1 MQELVEKKVFSYI
14 RKHHMLA
21 PGDRVV
27 VGVSGGADSVCL
39 LFVLA
44 RWARSNPLEL
54 AVVHVNHG
62 IRQEAAEDARYVQKL
77 CEKLEIPFFLHQAD
91 IPTFAREQKLSEEEA
106 GRQVRYEAFRRVLE
120 EQSMNRIAVAHN
132 AQDRS
137 ETMLFHLFRGTGLRG
152 LSGIRPR
159 PSKELI
165 RPILCLNRF
174 EIEEYL
180 KEQGITWRTDATN
193 EQDEYT
199 RNRIRHHI
207 LPYAEQEICAGVVE
221 HMNHTADLLE
231 ELEDYVQRRLQE
243 AKARCVEENLPTG
256 DVRIRVEAFLKEDVF
271 IQKQLLHSWL
281 KERAPG
287 QKDIS
292 RVHVEAFGELF
303 TRSGNRRIELPHDMR
318 AGRLYDRVL
327 LWRCLGNRSGQEAG
341 DYWSLPEENPT
352 GEFVF
357 EIFPYKKDMKVPENQ
372 YTKWFDYDK
381 INESMEIRTRK
392 TGDYLTIRLGEDR
405 VVHKSLKDYMVTEK
419 IPAYRRDRIQ
429 LLAMGSHV
437 IWLPGYRISEE
448 FKVSGNTKQIL
459 QVQLI
464 GGYGRM
470 EEKDGEASC

>member
-1 MQELVEKKVFSYI
+1 M
-14 RKHHMLA
+14 
-21 PGDRVV
+21 
-27 VGVSGGADSVCL
+27 
-39 LFVLA
+39 
-44 RWARSNPLEL
+44 
-54 AVVHVNHG
+54 
-62 IRQEAAEDARYVQKL
+62 
-77 CEKLEIPFFLHQAD
+77 
-91 IPTFAREQKLSEEEA
+91 
-106 GRQVRYEAFRRVLE
+106 
-120 EQSMNRIAVAHN
+120 
-132 AQDRS
+132 
-137 ETMLFHLFRGTGLRG
+137 
-152 LSGIRPR
+152 
-159 PSKELI
+159 
-165 RPILCLNRF
+165 
-174 EIEEYL
+174 
-180 KEQGITWRTDATN
+180 
-193 EQDEYT
+193 
-199 RNRIRHHI
+199 
-207 LPYAEQEICAGVVE
+207 
-221 HMNHTADLLE
+221 
-231 ELEDYVQRRLQE
+231 
-243 AKARCVEENLPTG
+243 
-256 DVRIRVEAFLKEDVF
+256 
-271 IQKQLLHSWL
+271 
-281 KERAPG
+281 
-287 QKDIS
+287 
-292 RVHVEAFGELF
+292 HVEAFGELF